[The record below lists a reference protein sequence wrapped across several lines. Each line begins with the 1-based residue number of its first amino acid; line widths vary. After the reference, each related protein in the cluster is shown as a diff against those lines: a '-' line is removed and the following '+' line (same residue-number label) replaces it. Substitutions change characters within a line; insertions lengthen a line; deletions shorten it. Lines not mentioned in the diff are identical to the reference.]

1 LPVLPAVGVFM
12 LKQKFLK
19 EKPVK
24 EKNFD
29 GLLFFFR
36 SDLLTLVREREGLPS
51 RVFFI
56 HLYR

>member
-29 GLLFFFR
+29 GLSFFSGQIF
-36 SDLLTLVREREGLPS
+36 
-51 RVFFI
+51 
-56 HLYR
+56 